1 MLPSF
6 LFIYIMIV
14 FEELRI
20 TNDGETLVVKA
31 RVRTEIYYDTVYIDK
46 VIIDTEETYKEG
58 FPSSTPV
65 FTYTAD
71 GNVKSITLAINKA
84 QIIPDFKEHLFFVYV
99 VTKGNPLPSVPCGMD
114 NQTTL
119 GVTMYMGNIYN
130 NFMGYIKEM
139 GGGNCQVPKG
149 LIDQIL
155 RFKALTISMDSGQY
169 LQGIDYYN
177 KWFSGKR
184 QDVVTI
190 PNCGCNG

>member
-1 MLPSF
+1 
-6 LFIYIMIV
+6 MIV

-20 TNDGETLVVKA
+20 TNDGETLIVKA
-31 RVRTEIYYDTVYIDK
+31 RVRTEAYYDTVYIDK

-71 GNVKSITLAINKA
+71 GNVKSVTLTINKA

-99 VTKGNPLPSVPCGMD
+99 VTKGNPLPIVPCGMD

-119 GVTMYMGNIYN
+119 GVTLYMGNIYN
-130 NFMGYIKEM
+130 DFMNSIKEM
-139 GGGNCQVPKG
+139 RNGNCQVPNG

-155 RFKALTISMDSGQY
+155 RFKALTLSMDSGHY

-177 KWFSGKR
+177 KWFSGER
-184 QDVVTI
+184 QSVNI
-190 PNCGCNG
+190 SNCGCNG

>member
-31 RVRTEIYYDTVYIDK
+31 RVRTEVYYDTVYIDK

-84 QIIPDFKEHLFFVYV
+84 QIIPDFKEHLFY
-99 VTKGNPLPSVPCGMD
+99 
-114 NQTTL
+114 
-119 GVTMYMGNIYN
+119 GVRAA
-130 NFMGYIKEM
+130 
-139 GGGNCQVPKG
+139 V
-149 LIDQIL
+149 
-155 RFKALTISMDSGQY
+155 
-169 LQGIDYYN
+169 
-177 KWFSGKR
+177 
-184 QDVVTI
+184 
-190 PNCGCNG
+190 